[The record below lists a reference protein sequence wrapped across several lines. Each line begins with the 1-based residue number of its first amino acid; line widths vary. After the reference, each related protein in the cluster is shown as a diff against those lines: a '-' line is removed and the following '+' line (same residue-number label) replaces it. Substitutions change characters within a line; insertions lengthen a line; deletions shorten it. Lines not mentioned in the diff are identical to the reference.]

1 VALAAKNMTMENPNE
16 LLYKIAISLIP
27 GIGPITAR
35 TLIAYTGSAEE
46 TFREKEK
53 NLLKIPGIGE
63 INAQR
68 IAGAQ
73 TDALNQAKREIDF
86 IGKNQIQTYFYLDE
100 NYPARLKGCADAP
113 IIFYYKG
120 NTNLNENRI
129 ISVVGTRNATVYG
142 KEVCD
147 EMIKKISEQNYR
159 VLVVSGL
166 AYGIDVQAHKS
177 CLKYNVPTVGVLA
190 HGLDT
195 VYPSLHASIATKMLE
210 NGGLLSDFPSGT
222 RIDRQNF
229 LRRNRIIA
237 GLADTTIIVESAEK
251 GGALVTADI
260 ANSYNRDVFAF
271 PGRSTDVYSR
281 GCNKLIKLNEAVLVE
296 AYADVEKAMNWDIK
310 TSSDK
315 AIQTSLFVELTSEE
329 QKLVDL
335 LRNGDRFVDE
345 ITFETKLSMSKVSAL
360 LLGLEFKGLVMS
372 LPGKMYRLK

>member
-1 VALAAKNMTMENPNE
+1 MENPE
-16 LLYKIAISLIP
+16 DLVYKIGISLIP
-27 GIGPITAR
+27 GVGAVTAR
-35 TLIAYTGSAEE
+35 TLIAYVGSVEGV
-46 TFREKEK
+46 FREKEK

-68 IAGAQ
+68 IVNQ
-73 TDALNQAKREIDF
+73 EVMNQAQKEVDF
-86 IGKNQIQTYFYLDE
+86 IQKNQIQPYFYLDE
-100 NYPARLKGCADAP
+100 DYPNRLKGCTDAP
-113 IIFYYKG
+113 IILYYKG
-120 NTNLNENRI
+120 TANLNESRV
-129 ISVVGTRNATVYG
+129 ISIVGTRNATNYG

-147 EMIKKISEQNYR
+147 ELIRNFAEQSYR
-159 VLVVSGL
+159 ILVVSGL

-195 VYPSLHASIATKMLE
+195 IYPSIHTPIAHKMLE
-210 NGGLLSDFPSGT
+210 NGGLLSDFPSET

-237 GLADTTIIVESAEK
+237 GLADATIIVESAEK

-296 AYADVEKAMNWDIK
+296 SSADIEKAMNWDIK
-310 TSSDK
+310 TQSNRVY
-315 AIQTSLFVELTSEE
+315 QTSLFVELNPEE

-335 LRNGDRFVDE
+335 LKGGDRFIDE
-345 ITFETKLSMSKVSAL
+345 MTIETQLPMSKVSAL
-360 LLGLEFKGLVMS
+360 LLGLEFKGLVVS

>member
-1 VALAAKNMTMENPNE
+1 MNISED

-27 GIGPITAR
+27 GIGSVTAR
-35 TLIAYTGSAEE
+35 NLIAYVGSVEGV
-46 TFREKEK
+46 FREKEK
-53 NLLKIPGIGE
+53 SLMKIPGIGE

-68 IAGAQ
+68 VANQ
-73 TDALNQAKREIDF
+73 NVMDQAKLEVEF
-86 IGKNQIQTYFYLDE
+86 ILKNQIRPYFYLDDD
-100 NYPARLKGCADAP
+100 YPTRLKGCTDAP
-113 IIFYYKG
+113 IILYYKG
-120 NTNLNENRI
+120 NADLNESRI
-129 ISVVGTRNATVYG
+129 ISIVGTRNATNYG

-147 EMIKKISEQNYR
+147 ELIRNFAEKNYQI
-159 VLVVSGL
+159 LVVSGL

-195 VYPSLHASIATKMLE
+195 VYPSLHASIAAKMLE
-210 NGGLLSDFPSGT
+210 NGGLLSDFPSET
-222 RIDRQNF
+222 KIDRQNF

-237 GLADTTIIVESAEK
+237 GLADSTIIVESAEK

-281 GCNKLIKLNEAVLVE
+281 GCNKLIKLNEAVLIE
-296 AYADVEKAMNWDIK
+296 SQADIEKAMNWDIK
-310 TSSDK
+310 TNQGK
-315 AIQTSLFVELTSEE
+315 AVQTSLFVELTTEE

-335 LRNGDRFVDE
+335 LKGGDRFIDE
-345 ITFETKLSMSKVSAL
+345 MTIETQLPMNKVSAL
-360 LLGLEFKGLVMS
+360 LLGLEFKGMVAS